1 MEVEGAAF
9 KIKLVS
15 PGEHMFFQNDMI
27 RKKAPLDVSVG
38 YLNVYGVQFQL
49 KESFLQCSEDPIMT
63 TCLQKHFDGKFG
75 TTDVYNI
82 TKKYLEIEDTKIR
95 GKEFLIEEVCFI
107 RTYSKKS

>member
-1 MEVEGAAF
+1 
-9 KIKLVS
+9 
-15 PGEHMFFQNDMI
+15 MFFQNDMI